1 MPFIELSGHSFK
13 WICCSMKTFPR
24 PETEGYIWAG
34 INKNIKIMKAKHIVF
49 FLIVVLLGVASES
62 YAQRRVIN
70 TPRRTVVQ
78 GPRGTVVYRKR
89 PVVRPVRR
97 LPRRAVVIRYRNVP
111 YYYHG
116 GVFYVS
122 RNGVYVRTAPPV
134 GIRVAALPAGYV
146 RVVVGPRVFF
156 YAGGIFYTLDEAKQE
171 YAVADPPVGAV
182 VSQLP
187 SDAAEI
193 EIDDRPFM
201 EYNGIIYKQV
211 TIEKPGYE
219 VVGKLDE

>member
-1 MPFIELSGHSFK
+1 
-13 WICCSMKTFPR
+13 
-24 PETEGYIWAG
+24 
-34 INKNIKIMKAKHIVF
+34 MKAKQVVF
-49 FLIVVLLGVASES
+49 ILMVILLGVASNS
-62 YAQRRVIN
+62 YAQRRVIK

-78 GPRGTVVYRKR
+78 GPRGTVVYRKK
-89 PVVRPVRR
+89 PVVRTVRR

-116 GVFYVS
+116 GMFYVS
-122 RNGVYVRTAPPV
+122 RNGVYVRSVPPV

-156 YAGGIFYTLDEAKQE
+156 YAGGIFYILDEASRE

-193 EIDDRPFM
+193 EIDGKPFM
-201 EYNGIIYKQV
+201 EYNDIIYKQV
-211 TIEKPGYE
+211 TIEKTGYE

>member
-1 MPFIELSGHSFK
+1 
-13 WICCSMKTFPR
+13 
-24 PETEGYIWAG
+24 
-34 INKNIKIMKAKHIVF
+34 MKAKQVV
-49 FLIVVLLGVASES
+49 LILFVILLGVTSES

-78 GPRGTVVYRKR
+78 GPRGTVVYRKK
-89 PVVRPVRR
+89 PVVRTVRS
-97 LPRRAVVIRYRNVP
+97 LPQSAVVIRYRNVP
-111 YYYHG
+111 YYYHD

-122 RNGVYVRTAPPV
+122 NNGVYVRSVPPV
-134 GIRVAALPAGYV
+134 GIRIAALPAGYV

-156 YAGGIFYTLDEAKQE
+156 YAGGIFYILDEASKE
-171 YAVADPPVGAV
+171 YVVADPPVGAV

-187 SDAAEI
+187 SDAVEI
-193 EIDDRPFM
+193 EIDGKPYM

-211 TIEKPGYE
+211 TIEQPGYE

>member
-1 MPFIELSGHSFK
+1 LNNLTNNLKKIE
-13 WICCSMKTFPR
+13 
-24 PETEGYIWAG
+24 
-34 INKNIKIMKAKHIVF
+34 IMKAKQVVF
-49 FLIVVLLGVASES
+49 ILTVILLSVASES

-97 LPRRAVVIRYRNVP
+97 LPRRAVVIRYRKVP

-116 GVFYVS
+116 GVFYMS

-156 YAGGIFYTLDEAKQE
+156 YAEGIFYILDEASRE
-171 YAVADPPVGAV
+171 YAVADPPIGAV

-193 EIDDRPFM
+193 EIDGKPYM
-201 EYNGIIYKQV
+201 EYNGIIYKLV
-211 TIEKPGYE
+211 TIEQPGYE